1 MMRIFTNKFSGFTLI
16 EMAIVLVIIGFI
28 LGGLLVSL
36 TAQTDLR
43 NYAETRKTLEDSKE
57 ALVGFTLNNR
67 HLPCPDKTTGANNGI
82 NDNPNDGIEDFNAAT
97 GNCVVV
103 EGNLPWSTL
112 SLTNTDAWG
121 QAFIY
126 RVSTAFSQRSPL
138 NTFNLTMN
146 GNIRICNEAACSTP
160 PLTSNAIAVVISRGK
175 NRSICSTL
183 PSLPAC
189 ADERAND
196 DNNNDFVSHEPR
208 VRTLANPNGEY
219 DDFVVWLSSSILMN
233 RMVAAGQLP

>member
-1 MMRIFTNKFSGFTLI
+1 MRTITNKFYGFTLV

-43 NYAETRKTLEDSKE
+43 DYTETRKLLENSKE
-57 ALVGFTLNNR
+57 ALIGYTLTNR
-67 HLPCPDKTTGANNGI
+67 HLPCPDKTAGANNGI
-82 NDNPNDGIEDFNAAT
+82 NDNPNDGREDFDAA
-97 GNCVVV
+97 GNCTAPFQ
-103 EGNLPWSTL
+103 GNLPWSTL
-112 SLTNTDAWG
+112 GLPDRDAW
-121 QAFIY
+121 QQIFIY
-126 RVSTAFSQRSPL
+126 RATKLFTDRAPL
-138 NTFNLTMN
+138 NAFNLTTA
-146 GNIRICNEAACSTP
+146 GNLRICNEAACSSPT
-160 PLTSNAIAVVISRGK
+160 LTSNAIAVVVSRGK
-175 NRSICSTL
+175 NRGVCSTL

-208 VRTLANPNGEY
+208 ARTLANPNGEY
-219 DDFVVWLSSSILMN
+219 DDVVVWLSSSILMN

>member
-1 MMRIFTNKFSGFTLI
+1 MRVFKNKFSGFTLV

-43 NYAETRKTLEDSKE
+43 DYAETRKLLENSKE
-57 ALVGFTLNNR
+57 ALIGYTLTNR
-67 HLPCPDKTTGANNGI
+67 HLPCPDIT
-82 NDNPNDGIEDFNAAT
+82 NDGVEDFNAVT
-97 GNCVVV
+97 GNCSAP

-112 SLTNTDAWG
+112 SLQNTDAWG

-126 RVSTAFSQRSPL
+126 RVSAAFSQRPPL

-146 GNIRICNEAACSTP
+146 GNIKICNEAACSTP
-160 PLTSNAIAVVISRGK
+160 TLTSNAIAVVISRGK
-175 NRSICSTL
+175 NRGICSTL

-208 VRTLANPNGEY
+208 AGTLATPNGEY
-219 DDFVVWLSSSILMN
+219 DDVVVWLSNSILMN

>member
-1 MMRIFTNKFSGFTLI
+1 MRVFKNNFSGFTLV

-43 NYAETRKTLEDSKE
+43 DYAETRKLLENSKE
-57 ALVGFTLNNR
+57 ALIGYTLTNR
-67 HLPCPDKTTGANNGI
+67 HLPCPDIT
-82 NDNPNDGIEDFNAAT
+82 NDGVEDFNAVT
-97 GNCVVV
+97 GNCSAS

-112 SLTNTDAWG
+112 GLPNTDAWG
-121 QAFIY
+121 QAFLY
-126 RVSTAFSQRSPL
+126 RVSAAFSQRTPL
-138 NTFNLTMN
+138 NTFNLTIN

-160 PLTSNAIAVVISRGK
+160 TLTSNAIAVVISRGK
-175 NRSICSTL
+175 NRGICSTL

-208 VRTLANPNGEY
+208 AGTLANPNGEY
-219 DDFVVWLSSSILMN
+219 DDVVVWLSSSILMN